1 MNRQEA
7 LKMIK
12 LALATDNVRDAY
24 AALGYCKC
32 VLETEEANGD
42 EASKAE
48 MSVEPEAPK
57 QEVAKTEMSVEPEA
71 PKPTF
76 QEYCE
81 AEAQK
86 LKRDII
92 AEEEKTYYLNRA
104 YLKDEI
110 CKRWPTT
117 NLTIKKILHAKGIRN
132 IEEFY
137 NYFLNPAHWEFDSSW
152 GLAPSDMTKLRQLFL
167 TLNEESGCLASDKLL
182 AYMPVDSN
190 RGGAATKMV
199 AHLGSL
205 CIATKSQLRYYV
217 QNVGNVSY
225 VKGVDNKRIDAL
237 NAKVKEELAL
247 HMI

>member
-32 VLETEEANGD
+32 VLEAEEAKGV
-42 EASKAE
+42 EEPKIE
-48 MSVEPEAPK
+48 VEVEPEVLK
-57 QEVAKTEMSVEPEA
+57 QEE

-86 LKRDII
+86 LKHDII

-117 NLTIKKILHAKGIRN
+117 NLTIKKILHMKGIRN

-137 NYFLNPAHWEFDSSW
+137 NYFLNPAHGIIDSSW

-205 CIATKSQLRYYV
+205 GIATKSQLRYYV
-217 QNVGNVSY
+217 QNVGDVSY

-237 NAKVKEELAL
+237 NTKVKEELAL
-247 HMI
+247 HMVGGQK